1 MQIVPLPPPAELEKL
16 LGGLLMRPVKVVK
29 GTAGVVPQGPVASAL
44 YSSDEPVLQVLV
56 RCELPLA
63 ASLAAALSVVPALVV
78 KECVA
83 AASMDESL
91 ADNFGEVM
99 NVLARFVSG
108 SGRRF
113 RLGPVSCP
121 PAACA
126 ADLVSLADGSDER
139 RELTVEVPGYAAGRL
154 EFATL

>member
-1 MQIVPLPPPAELEKL
+1 
-16 LGGLLMRPVKVVK
+16 VVK
-29 GTAGVVPQGPVASAL
+29 GPAEEAPQGPVASAL

-63 ASLAAALSVVPALVV
+63 ASLAAALSVVPLLVV

-83 AASMDESL
+83 AAAMDESL

-99 NVLARFVSG
+99 NVLSRFVSG

-126 ADLVSLADGSDER
+126 ADLVALAEGSDER